1 MCPEDIIPTY
11 SSFAAAAAVV
21 WLLLEH
27 LIGLLINLVLTSSCH
42 HVPPIKHESCVFV
55 VDQQQLDIGR
65 EGDTPS
71 NMNGLPFNWLEKAL

>member
-11 SSFAAAAAVV
+11 SSFAAAAVV